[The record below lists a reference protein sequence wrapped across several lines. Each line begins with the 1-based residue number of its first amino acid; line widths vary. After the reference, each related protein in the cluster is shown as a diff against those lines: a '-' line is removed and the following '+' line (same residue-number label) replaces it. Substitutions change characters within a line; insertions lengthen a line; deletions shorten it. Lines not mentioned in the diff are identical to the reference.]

1 MLKIWGLFICIFLFF
16 SSVGSSNWAQVT
28 GERRQNIVATAPS
41 PWSRRWGHALGAM
54 ETLIDTRTIDV
65 LSETERSRIYI
76 LGGDSWKS
84 DTSDNLLENKLNK
97 QNYFPDGR
105 IRDPNYN
112 LADPLWTDRGSGSL
126 LNDIWWSPGADF
138 DVKANPR
145 TMNAYGDAYPQIV
158 SKTEWYKIPDWPGI
172 PEDITNWR
180 EYVGCCHPNPNP
192 CDQMDEYGENSL
204 CSTAF
209 VCRTYDIYGTNLCDK
224 FSLTKGV
231 DTFAQTRRW
240 SPRRGHAAV
249 TVYPNVIDSAD
260 CPSPSSFL
268 GKLFPCGTNSK
279 NSAIWPAKAVLLV
292 MGGRARLFQKLD
304 KNTEANGGLLQDQE
318 DKGFT
323 IRHRT
328 TLVNDVW
335 ASTDEGEG
343 TIVAGTRWSVT
354 NQGCFIAQTDHI
366 KPPGIRGSDC
376 KTDFDC
382 WAKDYGNAMCVNF
395 ICACRHWSPRERF
408 GVTVYKTEVY
418 VAGGVM
424 YGEELLCGDQSCG
437 TEYSRFLNDV
447 WVSKTLGQTWIELS
461 PIAEWAPR
469 SDLSLLWASG
479 QLWVFGGQGGD
490 VLDATVNPLYSDAW
504 VSKDKGVT
512 WMLNSTYG
520 GWSARSQHSA
530 VALESQR
537 EDDGRVPGAR
547 MLLMF
552 GQEAVP
558 VSADAAAAVLD
569 DVQKVVAAAKKASTN
584 LIQIVEEEY
593 SEPPPGSV
601 INGVRVIPVD
611 SMYTIYPDAVSASQD
626 LFKRGKNVWYQ
637 DFGASTPT
645 FDYVGIDSMFG
656 LDMLGYTQS
665 QRAALTKAG
674 IFTIYQLATAGKTP
688 ISQLRDTTSKDSF
701 SAEELGLL
709 DDTTTGVAGST
720 TATTG
725 TPSSSTSSSS
735 ISTPGDNNST
745 TTKKKVSDICF
756 ERRRAEYLV
765 SLCSTRALGYDG
777 DYIKSIVIMEGN
789 PIPVTPIIEDVGCDD
804 VPPSSF
810 GFHTAVSDKW
820 EAPTGTRFEEADYIC
835 QQVPRA
841 RRTFG
846 STVMSEGPLQLPRV
860 YVAGGWEGE
869 NIFSN
874 DLWFRDERFP
884 EAFFTR
890 TPSSGSSETT
900 FEFDC
905 EDDTF
910 VLKSICVFEY
920 RIMDFSSGEV
930 LRPWTRHIGPLDIL
944 PVVLQRKPT
953 RVVIRAIDPSGNRDL
968 EFENG
973 RNSHVYTYV
982 PPFPIVAVVSS
993 IAAVLAAIFGT
1004 LYGIRAYEKR
1014 IAYEKYMAKR
1024 LARKL
1029 KAEDA
1034 GAKRVK
1040 PKRRKVVAKKRTT
1053 EEIRAH
1059 SERNKYATLLGNRA
1073 SSSNRGE
1080 VEIVAKKRV
1089 SAKERLLKEN
1099 ASVSKVKEESKAKAQ
1114 ALADEQRRAS
1124 NLAKARANNAAGGGG
1139 GGGGGGAKSF
1149 PSSPS
1154 SVPPKSLPL
1163 SSTTDSSQPLPLE
1176 KLTLKQYNEQKEKM
1190 KQAANNGSATS
1201 KEVNSSSS
1209 LNLGGGGGGG
1219 GARARAV
1226 ANPVVR
1232 PLLGDDNDAVALPGA
1247 VTSGGLGSPLPPP
1260 SNRKAR

>member
-1 MLKIWGLFICIFLFF
+1 MSKIRLVCLISILD
-16 SSVGSSNWAQVT
+16 VAGSSNWAQVT

-54 ETLIDTRTIDV
+54 ETLIDSRTIDV

-97 QNYFPDGR
+97 QHYYPDGR

-138 DVKANPR
+138 EIKANPR
-145 TMNAYGDAYPQIV
+145 TLNSYGDAYPQIV
-158 SKTEWYKIPDWPGI
+158 SKTKWYKIPDWPGI
-172 PEDITNWR
+172 PEEITNWR

-231 DTFAQTRRW
+231 DTYAPTRRW

-249 TVYPNVIDSAD
+249 TVYPSTIDSAD

-268 GKLFPCGTNSK
+268 GKLFPCGTDK
-279 NSAIWPAKAVLLV
+279 NGATIWPAKAVLLV

-318 DKGFT
+318 EKGFT

-328 TLVNDVW
+328 MLVNDVW

-382 WAKDYGNAMCVNF
+382 WAKDFGNAMCVNF

-408 GVTVYKTEVY
+408 GVTVYLTEVY

-447 WVSKTLGQTWIELS
+447 WVSKTLGQTWTELT

-469 SDLSLLWASG
+469 SDLSLVWASG

-512 WMLNSTYG
+512 WMLNTTNG
-520 GWSARSQHSA
+520 GWSARSQHSVA
-530 VALESQR
+530 VFESQR
-537 EDDGRVPGAR
+537 KDDGRVPGAR

-552 GQEAVP
+552 GQEEVP

-611 SMYTIYPDAVSASQD
+611 SMYSLYPDAVSASQD
-626 LFKRGKNVWYQ
+626 LFGRGKNVWYQ
-637 DFGASTPT
+637 DFGSSSPT
-645 FDYVGIDSMFG
+645 FNYVGIDSMIG
-656 LDMLGYTQS
+656 LDMLGYTKS

-674 IFTIYQLATAGKTP
+674 INTIYQLATANKAA
-688 ISQLRDTTSKDSF
+688 ILQLRDATSKDSF

-709 DDTTTGVAGST
+709 TSSST

-725 TPSSSTSSSS
+725 TTASSASAAT
-735 ISTPGDNNST
+735 TGDNNSST
-745 TTKKKVSDICF
+745 TTKKVSDICF

-765 SLCSTRALGYDG
+765 SLCSTRTLGYDG
-777 DYIKSIVIMEGN
+777 DFMKTIVIMEGN
-789 PIPVTPIIEDVGCDD
+789 PIPVPPVIEDVGCDD
-804 VPPSSF
+804 VPKSSF
-810 GFHTAVSDKW
+810 SFFTTVSEKW
-820 EAPTGTRFEEADYIC
+820 KSPTGTRFEEADYVC

-846 STVMSEGPLQLPRV
+846 SAVMSEGPLQLPRL

-874 DLWFRDERFP
+874 DLWYRDERFP

-910 VLKSICVFEY
+910 VLKSICVIEY
-920 RIMDFSSGEV
+920 RVIDYSSGEV
-930 LRPWTRHIGPLDIL
+930 LRPWTRHVGPLDIL
-944 PVVLQRKPT
+944 PIVLQRKPT

-973 RNSHVYTYV
+973 RNSYIYTYV
-982 PPFPIVAVVSS
+982 PPFPIIAVASS
-993 IAAVLAAIFGT
+993 IAAFFAAVFGT
-1004 LYGIRAYEKR
+1004 LYAIRAYEKR
-1014 IAYEKYMAKR
+1014 LAYEKYMAKR

-1040 PKRRKVVAKKRTT
+1040 PKRRKVVAKKMTT

-1073 SSSNRGE
+1073 TSSNRGE
-1080 VEIVAKKRV
+1080 TDMVAKKRI
-1089 SAKERLLKEN
+1089 SAKEMLLKEN
-1099 ASVSKVKEESKAKAQ
+1099 ATVSKVKEEAKAKAQ
-1114 ALADEQRRAS
+1114 ALVDEQRRAS
-1124 NLAKARANNAAGGGG
+1124 NLARAKANKAAGGGG
-1139 GGGGGGAKSF
+1139 GGAT
-1149 PSSPS
+1149 S
-1154 SVPPKSLPL
+1154 SVSPAAPSKSMSM
-1163 SSTTDSSQPLPLE
+1163 SSTLDASQPPPLE

-1190 KQAANNGSATS
+1190 KQAAAANASGNNNSIDGNATTKVNS
-1201 KEVNSSSS
+1201 SSNSSSS
-1209 LNLGGGGGGG
+1209 LNMG

-1232 PLLGDDNDAVALPGA
+1232 PPIPMGGDDNEALALPGA
-1247 VTSGGLGSPLPPP
+1247 VAGSPLSPS